1 MAGIYKGKYAS
12 LALFL
17 ALTALPIALGI
28 GYALLRSMGLAGL
41 GAQGFTLR
49 HWEAVLSGG
58 EFWRSLGLSFRVA
71 ACSIGLAGVLALAAV
86 LKAPER
92 WQRGGLSWLMYLPLT
107 LPAMVVAFVVF
118 QTLSGAGLVS
128 RLTYKLGLTDGIQD
142 FPNWVND
149 SWGLGI
155 IAAHVFMA
163 TPFFIILFAQLY
175 QSERLGEYAQLAATL
190 GATARQSAR
199 RVIVPVLLRQSF
211 PTLVLYFIFVM
222 GSYEI
227 PLLLGAQSPQ
237 MVSVL
242 TIRKLQR
249 FDLAD
254 IPQAYAIGVL
264 YMVFVAAAAVFLLRN
279 NAQKTSSTC

>member
-1 MAGIYKGKYAS
+1 MAGKFKSKYAS

-28 GYALLRSMGLAGL
+28 GYSLLRSTGLAGL
-41 GAQGFTLR
+41 GAEGFTLR
-49 HWEAVLSGG
+49 HWNAVLTGS
-58 EFWRSLGLSFRVA
+58 EFWHSLGFSFWIA
-71 ACSIGLAGVLALAAV
+71 ACSIGLALVLALAAI
-86 LKAPER
+86 LKEPER
-92 WQRGGLSWLMYLPLT
+92 RQSGSLSWLIYLPLT
-107 LPAMVVAFVVF
+107 LPALVVAFVVF

-128 RLTYKLGLTDGIQD
+128 RLAYKLRLTGGIED

-149 SWGLGI
+149 SWGAGI

-175 QSERLGEYAQLAATL
+175 QSERLGEYAQLATTL
-190 GATARQSAR
+190 GATAGQSAR

-227 PLLLGAQSPQ
+227 PLLLGSQSPQ

-264 YMVFVAAAAVFLLRN
+264 YMVFVAAAAVFLLRHKPR
-279 NAQKTSSTC
+279 QKGAA

>member
-17 ALTALPIALGI
+17 VLTALPIALGI

-41 GAQGFTLR
+41 GAEGFTLR
-49 HWEAVLSGG
+49 HWEAMLSGG
-58 EFWRSLGLSFRVA
+58 EFWRSLGISFRVA
-71 ACSIGLAGVLALAAV
+71 ACSIGLAGVLAMAAV
-86 LKAPER
+86 LKEPER

-118 QTLSGAGLVS
+118 QMLSGAGLVS
-128 RLTYKLGLTDGIQD
+128 RLAYKLGLTSGIED

-149 SWGLGI
+149 AWGLGI
-155 IAAHVFMA
+155 ITAHVFMA

-264 YMVFVAAAAVFLLRN
+264 YMVFVAATAVFLLRK

>member
-1 MAGIYKGKYAS
+1 MVGKFNSKYGS

-17 ALTALPIALGI
+17 ALTTLPLAFGI
-28 GYALLRSMGLAGL
+28 GYSLLHSMGLAGI
-41 GAQGFTLR
+41 GAKGFTLS
-49 HWEAVLSGG
+49 HWDNVLTGG
-58 EFWRSLGLSFRVA
+58 EFWRSLGFSFWVA
-71 ACSIGLAGVLALAAV
+71 VCSIGLALGLALVAV
-86 LKAPER
+86 VPGQEK
-92 WQRGGLSWLMYLPLT
+92 WQRGMLSWFIYLPLT
-107 LPAMVVAFVVF
+107 LPAMVVAFLIF
-118 QTLSGAGLVS
+118 QTLSGAGLAS
-128 RLTYKLGLTDGIQD
+128 RVAYRLGLTGGIEG

-149 SWGLGI
+149 PCGVSI
-155 IAAHVFMA
+155 IAAHVLMA
-163 TPFFIILFAQLY
+163 TPFFIILFSNLY
-175 QSERLGEYAQLAATL
+175 QSERLAEYTQLAATL

-227 PLLLGAQSPQ
+227 PLLLGSQSPQ

-254 IPQAYAIGVL
+254 MPQAYVIGVL
-264 YMVFVAAAAVFLLRN
+264 YTIFVVGAVVLLLRRKPE
-279 NAQKTSSTC
+279 KTTAA

>member
-1 MAGIYKGKYAS
+1 
-12 LALFL
+12 
-17 ALTALPIALGI
+17 
-28 GYALLRSMGLAGL
+28 
-41 GAQGFTLR
+41 
-49 HWEAVLSGG
+49 
-58 EFWRSLGLSFRVA
+58 
-71 ACSIGLAGVLALAAV
+71 
-86 LKAPER
+86 
-92 WQRGGLSWLMYLPLT
+92 
-107 LPAMVVAFVVF
+107 MVVAFVVF
-118 QTLSGAGLVS
+118 QTLSGAGLAS
-128 RLTYKLGLTDGIQD
+128 RLAYNLGLTGGIED

-149 SWGLGI
+149 AWGAGI

-163 TPFFIILFAQLY
+163 TPFFIILLAQLY

-227 PLLLGAQSPQ
+227 PLLLGSQSPQ

-254 IPQAYAIGVL
+254 IPQAYTIGVL
-264 YMVFVAAAAVFLLRN
+264 YMVFVSAAAVFLLRN
-279 NAQKTSSTC
+279 KAGKKASV